1 MIPSW
6 PGDDWNT
13 ILCGGKDVFA
23 PHSAHKWAPVVFD
36 LIFFLNLNLVF
47 SLFKRRECMIKSALL
62 PTYHVLMAE
71 IDDDEAKTF
80 GQEIRFIFNFSGERC
95 VSNIVI

>member
-1 MIPSW
+1 M
-6 PGDDWNT
+6 DAY
-13 ILCGGKDVFA
+13 LVL
-23 PHSAHKWAPVVFD
+23 FD
-36 LIFFLNLNLVF
+36 NFLNLNLVF